1 MASWCYNPFKA
12 FLVRRELSLRSSPSS
27 GEVSTHSPACTSSPG
42 LKRALDFKEEE
53 QASGSN
59 EKKMILAV
67 EDDTVTLSEDS
78 GEKASTP
85 EVHSVTYEG
94 DWEELRRTLPDLE
107 DPLVAMDINP
117 ASSYQ
122 EEPVSSKDST
132 CSCNS
137 SLQILAACFT
147 CCVVRV

>member
-1 MASWCYNPFKA
+1 MASWCYNQ
-12 FLVRRELSLRSSPSS
+12 
-27 GEVSTHSPACTSSPG
+27 
-42 LKRALDFKEEE
+42 DFKEEE

-67 EDDTVTLSEDS
+67 EDDKVTLSEDS
-78 GEKASTP
+78 GEKALTP
-85 EVHSVTYEG
+85 EDLINKVLMADEGADKVTVVPEVDDKYIAFASK
-94 DWEELRRTLPDLE
+94 DKAQDSY
-107 DPLVAMDINP
+107 IP

-122 EEPVSSKDST
+122 EEWVSSEDST